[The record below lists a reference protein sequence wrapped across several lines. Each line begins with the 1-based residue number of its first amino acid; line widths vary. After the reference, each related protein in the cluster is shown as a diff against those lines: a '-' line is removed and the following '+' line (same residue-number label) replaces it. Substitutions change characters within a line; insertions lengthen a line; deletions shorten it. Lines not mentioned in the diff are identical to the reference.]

1 MTTAAIFRAV
11 PTNNMNHLKNINAAY
26 QLAGLKPPTRG
37 PAFRKVVDNI
47 DTPEQVVSQ
56 QIRHGL
62 DTVTTDKQLQD
73 WHKKAVTAVSE
84 AIAAERLK
92 KEFPNQFD
100 AIQRTRA
107 KVYAKQAV
115 EDLQQPFSE
124 FIAEFSKAAKA
135 LPAGNAALDPEAC
148 IAHDAGAQLTT
159 ARDALAKLGV
169 FAGLILTKEVY
180 GNHPKNLAQ
189 LAKIVHYP
197 KATKEILEGLG
208 RSTRNPGQL
217 KGTFTI
223 RQLET
228 DMRKLGI
235 DLALINI
242 ARGDYPGISFSLAD
256 NTEHLARVENLH
268 FAFSR
273 EVLDESPTGKQ
284 RREQKAHQET
294 IMFAP
299 GH

>member
-1 MTTAAIFRAV
+1 MTTATIYRAAL
-11 PTNNMNHLKNINAAY
+11 TNHMNHLQNINAAY
-26 QLAGLKPPTRG
+26 KLAGVKTPTRG

-47 DTPEQVVSQ
+47 DTPEQVVNK
-56 QIRHGL
+56 QIRDGL

-73 WHKKAVTAVSE
+73 WHTKTVAAVSE

-92 KEFPNQFD
+92 KAFPNQYD
-100 AIQRTRA
+100 AIQRARA
-107 KVYAKQAV
+107 TDYATQAV
-115 EDLQQPFSE
+115 EDLQKPFAD
-124 FIAEFSKAAKA
+124 FIAQFSKAAKA
-135 LPAGNAALDPEAC
+135 LPAGTAALDPEAC
-148 IAHDAGAQLTT
+148 IAHDAGAHLTT
-159 ARDALAKLGV
+159 ARDALAKLGL
-169 FAGLILTKEVY
+169 FAGLILTKQVH
-180 GNHPKNLAQ
+180 GNHPKQLAQ

-197 KATKEILEGLG
+197 KANKEILEGLG

-228 DMRKLGI
+228 DIRKQGL
-235 DLALINI
+235 DLALVNI
-242 ARGDYPGISFSLAD
+242 ARGDYPGITFQLAD

>member
-1 MTTAAIFRAV
+1 MTTATIYRAAV
-11 PTNNMNHLKNINAAY
+11 STNMNHLQNINKAY
-26 QLAGLKPPTRG
+26 QLAGLKTPTRG

-47 DTPEQVVSQ
+47 DTPEQVVNQ
-56 QIRHGL
+56 QIRDGL
-62 DTVTTDKQLQD
+62 DNVTTDKQLQD
-73 WHKKAVTAVSE
+73 WHKKTVAAVSE
-84 AIAAERLK
+84 AMAAERLRK
-92 KEFPNQFD
+92 AFPNQYD
-100 AIQRTRA
+100 AIQRARA
-107 KVYAKQAV
+107 TDYATQAV
-115 EDLQQPFSE
+115 EDLQKPFADFIAKFSE
-124 FIAEFSKAAKA
+124 AAKA

-148 IAHDAGAQLTT
+148 IAHDAGAHLTT
-159 ARDALAKLGV
+159 ARDALAKLGT

-180 GNHPKNLAQ
+180 GNHPKQLAQ

-197 KATKEILEGLG
+197 KANKEILEGLG

-223 RQLET
+223 RQL
-228 DMRKLGI
+228 DNDIHKRGI
-235 DLALINI
+235 DLALVNI
-242 ARGDYPGISFSLAD
+242 ARGDYPGITFQLAD